1 MKRLQL
7 YKELLWE
14 ILKSYSGITKRTDEY
29 NDIQDFLED
38 ENISQALRCL
48 TTSTSLRHELKPLLI
63 TIYNFIEDESVD
75 LSDDVSVGGQIK
87 IFQSHHD
94 KKYSRSL
101 AYYSAYLNVVETCTL
116 YKSDNE
122 TYSLECLMFLET
134 IMTSPK
140 RRKDLL
146 RELCKKEKKQTYI
159 IQVNKTSMGLSTNEA
174 NNFENL
180 YSYALAAYMNDKKVI
195 AIPEELKFTWGTGPI
210 LSSFVYNKEI
220 IYQEYYDIY
229 DVFNDWL
236 HATDILTAF
245 LKMYQIAEYMV
256 YRSQMAEI
264 VNRANIK
271 QSFLRETK
279 NLSSRYTKNERD
291 TIVSNFI
298 ILFHDFIL
306 SPTEVTNSWTF
317 VDKYYGMTKS
327 GNHYLDPTNSQL
339 DIDKGV
345 ARFVYDTRCAIVHN
359 KESEFHILYNNY
371 EEYQEIVP
379 LMKSIN
385 DIMASKILEIIN
397 TPGAILHYEHQKLDL
412 Y

>member
-1 MKRLQL
+1 MKRFQL
-7 YKELLWE
+7 YKELLGE

-29 NDIQDFLED
+29 EDIQDFLED
-38 ENISQALRCL
+38 DNISQALRCL
-48 TTSTSLRHELKPLLI
+48 TTSTSLRYELKPLLI

-75 LSDDVSVGGQIK
+75 LSDDVSVVGQIK

-101 AYYSAYLNVVETCTL
+101 AYYSANLNVVETCTL
-116 YKSDNE
+116 YKSDDE

-134 IMTSPK
+134 IMTSQK

-159 IQVNKTSMGLSTNEA
+159 IQVNKTSMGLSTKEA

-195 AIPEELKFTWGTGPI
+195 AIPEELKFTWGTAPI

-245 LKMYQIAEYMV
+245 IKMYQIAEYMI
-256 YRSQMAEI
+256 YRSQMVEI

-279 NLSSRYTKNERD
+279 NLSAKYVKSERD
-291 TIVSNFI
+291 TIIANFSK
-298 ILFHDFIL
+298 LFNLFSL
-306 SPTEVTNSWTF
+306 NPGEVTASWSF
-317 VDKYYGMTKS
+317 VDQYFGEAKG
-327 GNHYLDPTNSQL
+327 GGHYLDTTQPQNN
-339 DIDKGV
+339 IDKGV
-345 ARFVYDTRCAIVHN
+345 ARFIYDTRCAIVHN
-359 KESEFHILYNNY
+359 KESEFHIQYNNY
-371 EEYQEIVP
+371 EDYKDIVP
-379 LMKSIN
+379 LMRSIN
-385 DIMASKILEIIN
+385 DIMAEKILEIIN
-397 TPGAILHYEHQKLDL
+397 SLTPSIHYQSQKLDL

>member
-1 MKRLQL
+1 MKRFQL
-7 YKELLWE
+7 YKELLRE
-14 ILKSYSGITKRTDEY
+14 ILTSYSGITKRTDEY
-29 NDIQDFLED
+29 EDIQDFLED
-38 ENISQALRCL
+38 DNISQALRCL

-75 LSDDVSVGGQIK
+75 LSDDVSVSGQIK

-101 AYYSAYLNVVETCTL
+101 AYYSANLNVVETCTL
-116 YKSDNE
+116 YKSDDE

-195 AIPEELKFTWGTGPI
+195 AIPEELKFTWGTAPI

-245 LKMYQIAEYMV
+245 LKMYQIAEYMI

-327 GNHYLDPTNSQL
+327 GNHYLDATKSQL

-397 TPGAILHYEHQKLDL
+397 TQGSKLHYEHQKLDL

>member
-1 MKRLQL
+1 MKRFQL
-7 YKELLWE
+7 YNELLRE
-14 ILKSYSGITKRTDEY
+14 ILKSYSGITEGTDEY
-29 NDIQDFLED
+29 DDIQDYLED
-38 ENISQALRCL
+38 DNISQALNCL
-48 TTSTSLRHELKPLLI
+48 TTSTSLRHELTPLLT
-63 TIYNFIEDESVD
+63 TICNFIEDGSVD
-75 LSDDVSVGGQIK
+75 LSANLSVVGQIK
-87 IFQSHHD
+87 MFQPHHD

-101 AYYSAYLNVVETCTL
+101 AYYSANLNVVETCTL
-116 YKSDNE
+116 YKSDDE
-122 TYSLECLMFLET
+122 TYSLECFMFLET

-195 AIPEELKFTWGTGPI
+195 AIPEELKFTWGTAPI

-306 SPTEVTNSWTF
+306 SPTEVTDSWTF

-327 GNHYLDPTNSQL
+327 GNHYLDATNSQL

-397 TPGAILHYEHQKLDL
+397 TQGTILHYEHQKLDL

>member
-1 MKRLQL
+1 MKRFQL
-7 YKELLWE
+7 YKELLGD
-14 ILKSYSGITKRTDEY
+14 ILKSYSGIIKGTDDY
-29 NDIQDFLED
+29 DDIQDFLED
-38 ENISQALRCL
+38 DNIIQAFKCL
-48 TTSTSLRHELKPLLI
+48 TTLTSLRNELTPLLT
-63 TIYNFIEDESVD
+63 TICNFIEDGSVD
-75 LSDDVSVGGQIK
+75 LSADISAVGQIK
-87 IFQSHHD
+87 MFQPHHN

-101 AYYSAYLNVVETCTL
+101 AYYSANLNVVETCTL
-116 YKSDNE
+116 YKSYDE
-122 TYSLECLMFLET
+122 MYSLECLMFLET
-134 IMTSPK
+134 IMASPK

-159 IQVNKTSMGLSTNEA
+159 IQVNKTNMGLSTNEA

-195 AIPEELKFTWGTGPI
+195 AIPEELKFTWGTSPI

-298 ILFHDFIL
+298 SLFHDFIL

-327 GNHYLDPTNSQL
+327 GNHYLEPTNSQQ

-385 DIMASKILEIIN
+385 VIMASKILEIIN
-397 TPGAILHYEHQKLDL
+397 TQGTILHYEHQKLDL

>member
-1 MKRLQL
+1 MKRFQL

-29 NDIQDFLED
+29 EDIQDFLED
-38 ENISQALRCL
+38 DNIIQELKCL

-75 LSDDVSVGGQIK
+75 LSDDVFVGGQIK

-116 YKSDNE
+116 YKSDDE

-180 YSYALAAYMNDKKVI
+180 YSYALAAYMNNKKVI
-195 AIPEELKFTWGTGPI
+195 AIPEELKFTWGTAPI

-327 GNHYLDPTNSQL
+327 GNHYLDATNSQL

-397 TPGAILHYEHQKLDL
+397 TQGTILHYEHQKLDL

>member
-1 MKRLQL
+1 MKRFQL
-7 YKELLWE
+7 YNELLRE
-14 ILKSYSGITKRTDEY
+14 ILKSYSGITEGTDEY
-29 NDIQDFLED
+29 DDIQDYLED
-38 ENISQALRCL
+38 DNISQALNCL
-48 TTSTSLRHELKPLLI
+48 TTSTSLRHELTPLLT
-63 TIYNFIEDESVD
+63 TICNFIEDGSVD
-75 LSDDVSVGGQIK
+75 LSANLSVVGQIK
-87 IFQSHHD
+87 MFQPHHD

-101 AYYSAYLNVVETCTL
+101 AYYSANLNVVETCTL
-116 YKSDNE
+116 YKSDDE

-134 IMTSPK
+134 IMVSPK
-140 RRKDLL
+140 KRKNLL

-180 YSYALAAYMNDKKVI
+180 YAYALAAYMNDKKVI
-195 AIPEELKFTWGTGPI
+195 AIPEELKFTWGTSPV
-210 LSSFVYNKEI
+210 LSSFVYNKDI
-220 IYQEYYDIY
+220 LYQEYYDIY

-271 QSFLRETK
+271 QSFLREVK

-291 TIVSNFI
+291 TVVSNFI
-298 ILFHDFIL
+298 SLFHDFIL
-306 SPTEVTNSWTF
+306 SPIEVTNSWTF

-327 GNHYLDPTNSQL
+327 GNHYLDATNSQQ

-385 DIMASKILEIIN
+385 AIMASKILEIIN
-397 TPGAILHYEHQKLDL
+397 TQGTILHYEHQNLNL

>member
-1 MKRLQL
+1 MKRFQL

-29 NDIQDFLED
+29 EDIQDFLED
-38 ENISQALRCL
+38 GNISQALRCL
-48 TTSTSLRHELKPLLI
+48 TISTSLRHELKPLLI

-75 LSDDVSVGGQIK
+75 LSDDVSVCGQIK
-87 IFQSHHD
+87 MFQSHHD

-101 AYYSAYLNVVETCTL
+101 AYYSANLNVVETCTL
-116 YKSDNE
+116 YKSDDE

-134 IMTSPK
+134 IMTSQK
-140 RRKDLL
+140 RCKDLL

-159 IQVNKTSMGLSTNEA
+159 IQVNKTSMGLSTKEA

-195 AIPEELKFTWGTGPI
+195 AIPEELKFTWGTAPI

-327 GNHYLDPTNSQL
+327 GNHYLDATNSQL

-397 TPGAILHYEHQKLDL
+397 TQGSILHYEHQKLDL

>member
-1 MKRLQL
+1 MKRFQL
-7 YKELLWE
+7 YKELLGE
-14 ILKSYSGITKRTDEY
+14 ILKSYSEITKRTDEY
-29 NDIQDFLED
+29 EDIQDFLED
-38 ENISQALRCL
+38 DNISQALRCL

-75 LSDDVSVGGQIK
+75 LSDDVSVVGQIK

-101 AYYSAYLNVVETCTL
+101 AYYSANLNVVETCTL
-116 YKSDNE
+116 YKSDDE

-134 IMTSPK
+134 IMTSQK

-159 IQVNKTSMGLSTNEA
+159 IQVNKTSMGLSTKEA

-195 AIPEELKFTWGTGPI
+195 AIPEELKFTWGTAPI

-245 LKMYQIAEYMV
+245 IKMYQIAEYMI
-256 YRSQMAEI
+256 YRSQMVEI

-279 NLSSRYTKNERD
+279 NLSAKYVKSERD
-291 TIVSNFI
+291 TIIANFSK
-298 ILFHDFIL
+298 LFNSFSL
-306 SPTEVTNSWTF
+306 NPSEVTASWSF
-317 VDKYYGMTKS
+317 VDQYFGEAN
-327 GNHYLDPTNSQL
+327 GGGHYLDTTKPQNN
-339 DIDKGV
+339 IDKGV
-345 ARFVYDTRCAIVHN
+345 ARFIYDTRCAIVHN
-359 KESEFHILYNNY
+359 KESEFHIQYNNY
-371 EEYQEIVP
+371 EDYKDIVP
-379 LMKSIN
+379 LMRSIN
-385 DIMASKILEIIN
+385 DIMAKKILEIIN
-397 TPGAILHYEHQKLDL
+397 SLTPSIHYQSQKLDL

>member
-1 MKRLQL
+1 MKRFQL
-7 YKELLWE
+7 YKILFGE
-14 ILKSYSGITKRTDEY
+14 ILKSYSGITKGTDEY

-38 ENISQALRCL
+38 DNISQALNCL
-48 TTSTSLRHELKPLLI
+48 TTSTSLQQELKPLLT
-63 TIYNFIEDESVD
+63 TICNFIEDGSVD
-75 LSDDVSVGGQIK
+75 LSANLSVVGQIK
-87 IFQSHHD
+87 MFQPHHD

-101 AYYSAYLNVVETCTL
+101 AYYSANLNVVETCTL
-116 YKSDNE
+116 YKSDDE
-122 TYSLECLMFLET
+122 TYSLESLMFLET
-134 IMTSPK
+134 IMTSTK

-146 RELCKKEKKQTYI
+146 RELCKKEKRQTYI

-195 AIPEELKFTWGTGPI
+195 SIPEELKFTWGTSPI
-210 LSSFVYNKEI
+210 LSSFVYNKDI

-245 LKMYQIAEYMV
+245 IKMYQIAEYMV

-327 GNHYLDPTNSQL
+327 GNHYLDATNSQQ

-371 EEYQEIVP
+371 EEYQDIVP

-397 TPGAILHYEHQKLDL
+397 TQGTILHYEHQKLDL

>member
-1 MKRLQL
+1 MKRFQL
-7 YKELLWE
+7 YNELLRE
-14 ILKSYSGITKRTDEY
+14 ILKSYSRITEGTDEY
-29 NDIQDFLED
+29 DDIQDYLED
-38 ENISQALRCL
+38 DNISQALNCL
-48 TTSTSLRHELKPLLI
+48 TTSTSLRHELNPLLT
-63 TIYNFIEDESVD
+63 TICNFIEDGSVD
-75 LSDDVSVGGQIK
+75 LSANLSVVGQIK
-87 IFQSHHD
+87 MFQPHHD

-101 AYYSAYLNVVETCTL
+101 AYYSSNLNVVETCTL
-116 YKSDNE
+116 YKSDDE

-134 IMTSPK
+134 IMVSPK
-140 RRKDLL
+140 RRKNLL
-146 RELCKKEKKQTYI
+146 RELCKKEKRQTYI

-195 AIPEELKFTWGTGPI
+195 SIPEELKFTWGTSPI
-210 LSSFVYNKEI
+210 LSSFVYNKDI

-236 HATDILTAF
+236 HATDILSAF

-271 QSFLRETK
+271 QSFLREAK

-291 TIVSNFI
+291 TVVSNFI
-298 ILFHDFIL
+298 RLFHDFIL

-327 GNHYLDPTNSQL
+327 GNHYLDATNSQQ

-371 EEYQEIVP
+371 EEYQDIVP

-397 TPGAILHYEHQKLDL
+397 TQGTILHYEHQKLDL

>member
-1 MKRLQL
+1 MKRFQL

-29 NDIQDFLED
+29 EDIQDFLED
-38 ENISQALRCL
+38 GNISQALRCL
-48 TTSTSLRHELKPLLI
+48 TISTSLRHELKPLLI

-87 IFQSHHD
+87 MFQSHHD

-101 AYYSAYLNVVETCTL
+101 AYYSANLNVVETCTL
-116 YKSDNE
+116 YKSDDE

-134 IMTSPK
+134 IMTSQK

-159 IQVNKTSMGLSTNEA
+159 IQVNKTSMGLSTKEA
-174 NNFENL
+174 NNYENL

-195 AIPEELKFTWGTGPI
+195 AIPEELKFTWGTAPI

-327 GNHYLDPTNSQL
+327 GNHYLDATNLQL

-397 TPGAILHYEHQKLDL
+397 TQGSILHYEHQKLDL

>member
-1 MKRLQL
+1 MIRFQL
-7 YKELLWE
+7 YKELLGE

-29 NDIQDFLED
+29 EDIQDFLED
-38 ENISQALRCL
+38 DNISQALRCL

-75 LSDDVSVGGQIK
+75 LSDDVSVVGQIK

-101 AYYSAYLNVVETCTL
+101 AYYSANLNVVETCTL
-116 YKSDNE
+116 YKSDDE

-134 IMTSPK
+134 IMTSQK

-159 IQVNKTSMGLSTNEA
+159 IQVNKTNMGLSTKEA

-195 AIPEELKFTWGTGPI
+195 AIPEELKFTWGTAPI

-245 LKMYQIAEYMV
+245 IKMYQIAEYMI
-256 YRSQMAEI
+256 YRSQMVEI

-279 NLSSRYTKNERD
+279 NLSAKYVKSERD
-291 TIVSNFI
+291 TIIANFSK
-298 ILFHDFIL
+298 LFNSFSL
-306 SPTEVTNSWTF
+306 NPGEVTASWSF
-317 VDKYYGMTKS
+317 VDQYFGEAKGGGHFLDTTKPQ
-327 GNHYLDPTNSQL
+327 NN
-339 DIDKGV
+339 IDKGV
-345 ARFVYDTRCAIVHN
+345 ARFIYDTRCAIVHN
-359 KESEFHILYNNY
+359 KESEFHIQYNNY
-371 EEYQEIVP
+371 EDYKDIVP
-379 LMKSIN
+379 LMRSIN
-385 DIMASKILEIIN
+385 DIMAKKILEIIN
-397 TPGAILHYEHQKLDL
+397 SLTPSIHYQSQKLDL

>member
-1 MKRLQL
+1 MKRFQL
-7 YKELLWE
+7 YKELLGE

-29 NDIQDFLED
+29 EDIQDFLED
-38 ENISQALRCL
+38 DNISQALRCL

-101 AYYSAYLNVVETCTL
+101 AYYSANLNVVETCTL
-116 YKSDNE
+116 YKSDDE

-134 IMTSPK
+134 IMTSQK
-140 RRKDLL
+140 RCKDLL

-159 IQVNKTSMGLSTNEA
+159 IQVNKTSMGLSTKEA

-195 AIPEELKFTWGTGPI
+195 AIPEELKFTWGTAPI

-327 GNHYLDPTNSQL
+327 GNHYLDATNSQL

-397 TPGAILHYEHQKLDL
+397 TQGSILHYEHQKLDL

>member
-1 MKRLQL
+1 MKRFQL

-29 NDIQDFLED
+29 EDIQDFLED
-38 ENISQALRCL
+38 GNISQALRCL
-48 TTSTSLRHELKPLLI
+48 TISTSLRHELKPLLI

-101 AYYSAYLNVVETCTL
+101 AYYSANLNVVETCTL
-116 YKSDNE
+116 YKSDDE

-134 IMTSPK
+134 IMTSQK

-159 IQVNKTSMGLSTNEA
+159 IQVNKTSMGLSTKEA

-180 YSYALAAYMNDKKVI
+180 YSYALAAYMNDKKII
-195 AIPEELKFTWGTGPI
+195 AIPEELKFTWGTAPI

-327 GNHYLDPTNSQL
+327 GNHYLDATNSQL

-397 TPGAILHYEHQKLDL
+397 TQGSILHYEHQKLDL

>member
-1 MKRLQL
+1 MKRFQL
-7 YKELLWE
+7 YKELLGE
-14 ILKSYSGITKRTDEY
+14 VLKSYSGITKGTDEY
-29 NDIQDFLED
+29 DDIQDFLED
-38 ENISQALRCL
+38 DNIRQALYVL
-48 TTSTSLRHELKPLLI
+48 TTPNSLRHELKPLLT
-63 TIYNFIEDESVD
+63 TICNFIEDGSVD
-75 LSDDVSVGGQIK
+75 LSAEVYVVGQIK
-87 IFQSHHD
+87 MFQPHHD

-101 AYYSAYLNVVETCTL
+101 AYYSANLNVVETCTL
-116 YKSDNE
+116 YKPEDE

-134 IMTSPK
+134 IMVAPK

-146 RELCKKEKKQTYI
+146 RELCKKEKRQTYI
-159 IQVNKTSMGLSTNEA
+159 IQVDKISLGLSINES

-180 YSYALAAYMNDKKVI
+180 YSYALVASMNDKKVI
-195 AIPEELKFTWGTGPI
+195 AIPEELKYTWGTSPI
-210 LSSFVYNKEI
+210 LPSFAYNKEI

-271 QSFLRETK
+271 QSLLRETK
-279 NLSSRYTKNERD
+279 NLSSKYTKNERE
-291 TIVSNFI
+291 TVVSNFTS
-298 ILFHDFIL
+298 LFHDFIL

-317 VDKYYGMTKS
+317 VDKYYGMTRN
-327 GNHYLDPTNSQL
+327 GNHYLNATNLQP

-345 ARFVYDTRCAIVHN
+345 ARFIYDTRCAIVHN

-371 EEYQEIVP
+371 EEYQSIVP

-397 TPGAILHYEHQKLDL
+397 TQGTILHYEHQKLDL

>member
-1 MKRLQL
+1 MKRFQL

-29 NDIQDFLED
+29 EDIQDFLED
-38 ENISQALRCL
+38 DNIIQALKCL

-75 LSDDVSVGGQIK
+75 LSDDVFVGGQIK

-116 YKSDNE
+116 YKSDDE

-180 YSYALAAYMNDKKVI
+180 YSYALAAYMNNKKVI
-195 AIPEELKFTWGTGPI
+195 AIPEELKFTWGTAPI

-327 GNHYLDPTNSQL
+327 GNHYLDATNSQL

-397 TPGAILHYEHQKLDL
+397 TQGTILHYEHQKLDL

>member
-1 MKRLQL
+1 MKRFQL
-7 YKELLWE
+7 YKELLGD
-14 ILKSYSGITKRTDEY
+14 ILKSYSGIIKGTDDY
-29 NDIQDFLED
+29 DDIQDFLED
-38 ENISQALRCL
+38 DNIIQAFKCL
-48 TTSTSLRHELKPLLI
+48 TTLTSLRNELTPLLT
-63 TIYNFIEDESVD
+63 TICNFIEDGSVD
-75 LSDDVSVGGQIK
+75 LSADISAVGQIK
-87 IFQSHHD
+87 TFQLHHN

-101 AYYSAYLNVVETCTL
+101 AYYSANLNVVETCTL
-116 YKSDNE
+116 YKSYDE
-122 TYSLECLMFLET
+122 MYSLECLMFLET
-134 IMTSPK
+134 IMASPK

-159 IQVNKTSMGLSTNEA
+159 IQVNKTNMGLSTNEA

-195 AIPEELKFTWGTGPI
+195 AIPEELKFTWGTSPI

-298 ILFHDFIL
+298 SLFHDFIL

-327 GNHYLDPTNSQL
+327 GNHYLDSTNSQQ

-385 DIMASKILEIIN
+385 VIMASKILEIIN
-397 TPGAILHYEHQKLDL
+397 TQGTILHYEHQKLDL

>member
-1 MKRLQL
+1 MKRFQL

-29 NDIQDFLED
+29 EDIQDYLED
-38 ENISQALRCL
+38 DNISQALNCL
-48 TTSTSLRHELKPLLI
+48 TTSTSLRHELTPLLT
-63 TIYNFIEDESVD
+63 TICNFIEDGSVD
-75 LSDDVSVGGQIK
+75 LSANLSVVGQIK
-87 IFQSHHD
+87 MFQPHHD

-101 AYYSAYLNVVETCTL
+101 AYYSSNLNVVETCTL
-116 YKSDNE
+116 YKSDYE
-122 TYSLECLMFLET
+122 TYSLESLMFLET
-134 IMTSPK
+134 IMTSTK

-146 RELCKKEKKQTYI
+146 RELCKKEKRQTYI

-195 AIPEELKFTWGTGPI
+195 SIPEELKFTWGTSPI
-210 LSSFVYNKEI
+210 LSSFVYNKDI

-245 LKMYQIAEYMV
+245 IKMYQIAEYMV
-256 YRSQMAEI
+256 YRSQMVEI

-327 GNHYLDPTNSQL
+327 GNHYLDAMNSQQ

-371 EEYQEIVP
+371 KEYQEIVP

-397 TPGAILHYEHQKLDL
+397 TQGTILHYEHQKLDL

>member
-1 MKRLQL
+1 MKRFQL

-29 NDIQDFLED
+29 EDIQDFLED
-38 ENISQALRCL
+38 DNISQALRCL
-48 TTSTSLRHELKPLLI
+48 TNSTSLRHELKPLLI

-101 AYYSAYLNVVETCTL
+101 AYYSANLNVVETCTL
-116 YKSDNE
+116 YKSDDE

-134 IMTSPK
+134 IMTIPK

-159 IQVNKTSMGLSTNEA
+159 IQVNKTSMGLSTKEA

-180 YSYALAAYMNDKKVI
+180 YSYALAAYMNNKKVI
-195 AIPEELKFTWGTGPI
+195 AIPEELKFTWGTAPI

-279 NLSSRYTKNERD
+279 NLSSRYAKNERD
-291 TIVSNFI
+291 TVVSNFI
-298 ILFHDFIL
+298 RLFHDFIL

-327 GNHYLDPTNSQL
+327 GNHYLDATNSQL
-339 DIDKGV
+339 DIDKCV

-385 DIMASKILEIIN
+385 NIMASKILEIIN
-397 TPGAILHYEHQKLDL
+397 TQGTILHYEHQKLDL

>member
-1 MKRLQL
+1 MKRFQL
-7 YKELLWE
+7 YKILFGE
-14 ILKSYSGITKRTDEY
+14 ILKSYSGITKGTDEY

-38 ENISQALRCL
+38 DNISQALNCL
-48 TTSTSLRHELKPLLI
+48 TTSTSLQQELKPLLT
-63 TIYNFIEDESVD
+63 TICNFIEDGSVD
-75 LSDDVSVGGQIK
+75 LSANLSVVGQIK
-87 IFQSHHD
+87 MFQPHHD

-101 AYYSAYLNVVETCTL
+101 AYYSANLNVVETCTL
-116 YKSDNE
+116 YKSDDE
-122 TYSLECLMFLET
+122 TYSLESLMFLET
-134 IMTSPK
+134 IMTSTK

-146 RELCKKEKKQTYI
+146 RELCKKEKRQTYI

-195 AIPEELKFTWGTGPI
+195 SIPEELKFTWGTSPI
-210 LSSFVYNKEI
+210 LSSFVYNKDI

-245 LKMYQIAEYMV
+245 IKMYQIAEYMV

-279 NLSSRYTKNERD
+279 NLSSRYIKNERD

-327 GNHYLDPTNSQL
+327 GNHYLDATNSQQ

-371 EEYQEIVP
+371 EEYQDIVP

-397 TPGAILHYEHQKLDL
+397 TQGTILHYEHQKLNL

>member
-1 MKRLQL
+1 M
-7 YKELLWE
+7 
-14 ILKSYSGITKRTDEY
+14 T
-29 NDIQDFLED
+29 
-38 ENISQALRCL
+38 ISQALNCL
-48 TTSTSLRHELKPLLI
+48 TTSTSLRHELTPLL
-63 TIYNFIEDESVD
+63 TTTCKFIEDGSVD
-75 LSDDVSVGGQIK
+75 LSANLSVVGQIK
-87 IFQSHHD
+87 MFQPHHD

-101 AYYSAYLNVVETCTL
+101 AYYSANLNVVETCTL
-116 YKSDNE
+116 YKSDDE
-122 TYSLECLMFLET
+122 TYSLECFMFLET

-195 AIPEELKFTWGTGPI
+195 AIPEELKFTWGTAPI

-306 SPTEVTNSWTF
+306 SPTEVTDSWTF

-327 GNHYLDPTNSQL
+327 GNHYLDATNSQL

-397 TPGAILHYEHQKLDL
+397 TQGTILHYEHQKLDL

>member
-1 MKRLQL
+1 MKRFQL
-7 YKELLWE
+7 YNELLRE
-14 ILKSYSGITKRTDEY
+14 ILKSYSGITEGTDEY
-29 NDIQDFLED
+29 DDIQDYLED
-38 ENISQALRCL
+38 DNISQALNCL
-48 TTSTSLRHELKPLLI
+48 TTSTSLRHELTPLL
-63 TIYNFIEDESVD
+63 TTTCNFIEDGSVD
-75 LSDDVSVGGQIK
+75 LSANLSVVGQIK
-87 IFQSHHD
+87 MFQPHHD

-101 AYYSAYLNVVETCTL
+101 AYYSANLNVVETCTL
-116 YKSDNE
+116 YKSDDE
-122 TYSLECLMFLET
+122 TYSLECFMFLET

-195 AIPEELKFTWGTGPI
+195 AIPEELKFTWGTAPI

-271 QSFLRETK
+271 QSFLREAK

-291 TIVSNFI
+291 TVVSNFI
-298 ILFHDFIL
+298 RLFHDFIL

-327 GNHYLDPTNSQL
+327 GNHYLDATNSQQ

-397 TPGAILHYEHQKLDL
+397 TQGTILHYEHQKLDL

>member
-1 MKRLQL
+1 MKRFQL

-29 NDIQDFLED
+29 EDIQDFLED
-38 ENISQALRCL
+38 GNISQALRCL
-48 TTSTSLRHELKPLLI
+48 TISTSLRHELKPLLI

-75 LSDDVSVGGQIK
+75 LSDDVSVCGQIK

-101 AYYSAYLNVVETCTL
+101 AYYSANLNVVETCTL
-116 YKSDNE
+116 YKSDDE

-146 RELCKKEKKQTYI
+146 RELCKKKKKQTYI

-180 YSYALAAYMNDKKVI
+180 YSYALAAYMNNKKVI
-195 AIPEELKFTWGTGPI
+195 AIPEELKFTWGTAPI
-210 LSSFVYNKEI
+210 LSSFLYNKEI

-291 TIVSNFI
+291 TVVSNFI
-298 ILFHDFIL
+298 RLFHNFIL

-327 GNHYLDPTNSQL
+327 GNHYLDATNSQL

-385 DIMASKILEIIN
+385 NIMASKILEIIN
-397 TPGAILHYEHQKLDL
+397 TQGPILHYEQQKLDL

>member
-1 MKRLQL
+1 MKRFQL

-14 ILKSYSGITKRTDEY
+14 ILTSYSGITKRTDEY
-29 NDIQDFLED
+29 EDIQDFLED
-38 ENISQALRCL
+38 DNISQALRCL

-75 LSDDVSVGGQIK
+75 LSDDVSVSGQIK

-101 AYYSAYLNVVETCTL
+101 AYYSANLNVVETCTL
-116 YKSDNE
+116 YKSDDE

-195 AIPEELKFTWGTGPI
+195 AIPEELKFTWGTAPI

-327 GNHYLDPTNSQL
+327 GNHYLDATKSQL

-397 TPGAILHYEHQKLDL
+397 TQGSKLHYEHQKLDL

>member
-1 MKRLQL
+1 MKRFQL
-7 YKELLWE
+7 YKELLRE

-29 NDIQDFLED
+29 DDIQDFLED
-38 ENISQALRCL
+38 DNIIQALNSL
-48 TTSTSLRHELKPLLI
+48 VTSTSLRQELKPLLT
-63 TIYNFIEDESVD
+63 TICNFIEDGSVD
-75 LSDDVSVGGQIK
+75 LSADFYVVGQIK
-87 IFQSHHD
+87 MFQPHHD

-101 AYYSAYLNVVETCTL
+101 AYYSTNLNVVETCTL
-116 YKSDNE
+116 YKSDDE

-134 IMTSPK
+134 IMLSSK

-180 YSYALAAYMNDKKVI
+180 YAYALAAYMNDKKVI
-195 AIPEELKFTWGTGPI
+195 AIPEELKFTWGTSPV
-210 LSSFVYNKEI
+210 LSSFAYNKDI

-271 QSFLRETK
+271 QSFLREVK
-279 NLSSRYTKNERD
+279 SLSSRYTKNERD
-291 TIVSNFI
+291 TVVSNFI
-298 ILFHDFIL
+298 SLFHDFIL
-306 SPTEVTNSWTF
+306 SPIEVTNSWTF

-327 GNHYLDPTNSQL
+327 GNHYLDATNSQN

-397 TPGAILHYEHQKLDL
+397 TQGTILHYEHQNLDL

>member
-1 MKRLQL
+1 MKRFQL
-7 YKELLWE
+7 YKELLGE
-14 ILKSYSGITKRTDEY
+14 ILKSYSEITKRTDEY
-29 NDIQDFLED
+29 EDIQDFLED
-38 ENISQALRCL
+38 DNISQALRCL

-75 LSDDVSVGGQIK
+75 LSDDVSVVGQIK

-101 AYYSAYLNVVETCTL
+101 AYYSANLNVVETCTL
-116 YKSDNE
+116 YKSDDE

-134 IMTSPK
+134 IMTSQK

-159 IQVNKTSMGLSTNEA
+159 IQVNKTSMGLSTKEA

-195 AIPEELKFTWGTGPI
+195 AIPEELKFTWGTAPI

-245 LKMYQIAEYMV
+245 IKMYQIAEYMI
-256 YRSQMAEI
+256 YRSQMVEI

-279 NLSSRYTKNERD
+279 NLSAKYVKSERD
-291 TIVSNFI
+291 TIIANFSK
-298 ILFHDFIL
+298 LFNSFSL
-306 SPTEVTNSWTF
+306 NPSEVTASWSF
-317 VDKYYGMTKS
+317 VDQYFGEAN
-327 GNHYLDPTNSQL
+327 GGGHYLDTTKPQNN
-339 DIDKGV
+339 IDKGV
-345 ARFVYDTRCAIVHN
+345 ARFIYDTRCAIVHN
-359 KESEFHILYNNY
+359 KESEFHIQYNNY
-371 EEYQEIVP
+371 EDYKDIVP
-379 LMKSIN
+379 LMRSIN
-385 DIMASKILEIIN
+385 DIMAKKILEIIN
-397 TPGAILHYEHQKLDL
+397 SLTPSIHYQSQKLDL
-412 Y
+412 

>member
-1 MKRLQL
+1 MAACYCYCLGIKSNDFFL
-7 YKELLWE
+7 KDNKKAFILW
-14 ILKSYSGITKRTDEY
+14 LNVPKVTAY
-29 NDIQDFLED
+29 
-38 ENISQALRCL
+38 
-48 TTSTSLRHELKPLLI
+48 
-63 TIYNFIEDESVD
+63 
-75 LSDDVSVGGQIK
+75 
-87 IFQSHHD
+87 
-94 KKYSRSL
+94 KYSRSL
-101 AYYSAYLNVVETCTL
+101 AYYSANLNVVETCTL
-116 YKSDNE
+116 YKSDDE
-122 TYSLECLMFLET
+122 TYSLECFMFLET

-174 NNFENL
+174 NNSENL

-195 AIPEELKFTWGTGPI
+195 AIPEELKFTWGTAPI

-306 SPTEVTNSWTF
+306 SPTEVTDSWTF

-327 GNHYLDPTNSQL
+327 GNHYLDATNSQL

-397 TPGAILHYEHQKLDL
+397 TQGTILHYEHQKLDL

>member
-7 YKELLWE
+7 YNELLRE
-14 ILKSYSGITKRTDEY
+14 ILKSYSGITVGTDEY
-29 NDIQDFLED
+29 DDIQDYLED
-38 ENISQALRCL
+38 DNISQALNCL
-48 TTSTSLRHELKPLLI
+48 TTSTSLRHELNPLLT
-63 TIYNFIEDESVD
+63 TICNFIEDGSVD
-75 LSDDVSVGGQIK
+75 LSANLSVVGQIK
-87 IFQSHHD
+87 MFQPHHD

-101 AYYSAYLNVVETCTL
+101 AYYSANLNVVETCTL
-116 YKSDNE
+116 YKSDDE

-134 IMTSPK
+134 IMVSPQ
-140 RRKDLL
+140 RRKNLL
-146 RELCKKEKKQTYI
+146 RELCKKEKRQTYI

-195 AIPEELKFTWGTGPI
+195 SIPEELKFTWGTSPI
-210 LSSFVYNKEI
+210 LSSFVYNKDI

-271 QSFLRETK
+271 QSFLREAK

-291 TIVSNFI
+291 TVVSNFI
-298 ILFHDFIL
+298 RLFYDFIL

-327 GNHYLDPTNSQL
+327 GNHYLDATNSQQ

-371 EEYQEIVP
+371 EEYQDIVP

-397 TPGAILHYEHQKLDL
+397 TQGTILHYEHQKLDL

>member
-1 MKRLQL
+1 MKRFQL

-29 NDIQDFLED
+29 EDIQDFLED
-38 ENISQALRCL
+38 DNISQALRCL

-101 AYYSAYLNVVETCTL
+101 AYYSANLNVVETCTL
-116 YKSDNE
+116 YKSDDE

-180 YSYALAAYMNDKKVI
+180 YSYALAAYMNNKKVI
-195 AIPEELKFTWGTGPI
+195 AIPEELKFTWGTAPI

-327 GNHYLDPTNSQL
+327 GNHYLDATNSQL

-385 DIMASKILEIIN
+385 NIMASKILEIIN
-397 TPGAILHYEHQKLDL
+397 TQGAILHYEHQKLDL

>member
-1 MKRLQL
+1 MKRFQL
-7 YKELLWE
+7 YKDLLLG

-29 NDIQDFLED
+29 EDIQDFLED
-38 ENISQALRCL
+38 DNISQALKSL

-75 LSDDVSVGGQIK
+75 LSDDVSVSGQIK

-116 YKSDNE
+116 YKSDDE

-180 YSYALAAYMNDKKVI
+180 YSYALAAYMNNKKVI
-195 AIPEELKFTWGTGPI
+195 AIPEELKFTWGTAPI

-220 IYQEYYDIY
+220 IYLEYYDIY

-306 SPTEVTNSWTF
+306 SPAEVTNSWTF

-327 GNHYLDPTNSQL
+327 GNHYLDATNSQL

-397 TPGAILHYEHQKLDL
+397 TQGTILHYEHQKLDL

>member
-1 MKRLQL
+1 MKRFQL
-7 YKELLWE
+7 YKELLGE

-29 NDIQDFLED
+29 EDIQDFLED
-38 ENISQALRCL
+38 DNISQALRCL

-75 LSDDVSVGGQIK
+75 LSDDVSVVGQIK

-101 AYYSAYLNVVETCTL
+101 AYYSANLNVVETCTL
-116 YKSDNE
+116 YKSDDE

-134 IMTSPK
+134 IMTSQK

-159 IQVNKTSMGLSTNEA
+159 IQVNKTSMGLSTKEA

-195 AIPEELKFTWGTGPI
+195 AIPEELKFTWGTAPI

-245 LKMYQIAEYMV
+245 IKMYQIAEYII
-256 YRSQMAEI
+256 YRSQMVEI

-279 NLSSRYTKNERD
+279 NLSAKYVKSERD
-291 TIVSNFI
+291 TIIANFSK
-298 ILFHDFIL
+298 LFNSFSLD
-306 SPTEVTNSWTF
+306 PREVTASWSF
-317 VDKYYGMTKS
+317 VDQYFGEAN
-327 GNHYLDPTNSQL
+327 GGGHYLDTTKPQNN
-339 DIDKGV
+339 IDKGV
-345 ARFVYDTRCAIVHN
+345 ARFIYDTRCAIVHN
-359 KESEFHILYNNY
+359 KESEFHIQYNNY
-371 EEYQEIVP
+371 EDYKDIVP
-379 LMKSIN
+379 LMRSIN
-385 DIMASKILEIIN
+385 DIMAKKILEIIN
-397 TPGAILHYEHQKLDL
+397 SLTPSIHYQSQKLDL

>member
-1 MKRLQL
+1 MKRFQL
-7 YKELLWE
+7 YNELLRE
-14 ILKSYSGITKRTDEY
+14 ILKSYSGITEGTDEY
-29 NDIQDFLED
+29 DDIQDYLED
-38 ENISQALRCL
+38 DNINQALNCL
-48 TTSTSLRHELKPLLI
+48 TTSTSLRHELTPLLT
-63 TIYNFIEDESVD
+63 TICNFIEDGSVD
-75 LSDDVSVGGQIK
+75 LSANLSVVGQIK
-87 IFQSHHD
+87 MFQPHHD

-101 AYYSAYLNVVETCTL
+101 AYYSANLNVVETCTL
-116 YKSDNE
+116 YKSDDE
-122 TYSLECLMFLET
+122 TYSLECFMFLET

-195 AIPEELKFTWGTGPI
+195 AIPEELKFTWGTAPI

-306 SPTEVTNSWTF
+306 SPTEVTDSWTF

-327 GNHYLDPTNSQL
+327 GNHYLDATNSQL

-397 TPGAILHYEHQKLDL
+397 TQGTILHYEHQKLDL

>member
-1 MKRLQL
+1 MKRFQL

-29 NDIQDFLED
+29 EDIQDFLED
-38 ENISQALRCL
+38 GNISQALRCL
-48 TTSTSLRHELKPLLI
+48 TISTSLRHELKPLLI

-101 AYYSAYLNVVETCTL
+101 AYYSANLNVVETCTL
-116 YKSDNE
+116 YKSDDE

-134 IMTSPK
+134 IMTSQK

-159 IQVNKTSMGLSTNEA
+159 IQVNKTSMGLSTKEA

-195 AIPEELKFTWGTGPI
+195 AIPEELKFTWGTAPI

-327 GNHYLDPTNSQL
+327 GNHYLDATNSQL

-397 TPGAILHYEHQKLDL
+397 TQGSILHYEHQKLDL